1 VAEAAVEARLEAAA
15 PVEGSYRRSRKPG
28 FARFCGPARGPGGT
42 KAHPSKTAR
51 QDQQKSLVG
60 AVFNLLI
67 LLTKLTVKTLLE
79 KARK

>member
-1 VAEAAVEARLEAAA
+1 VEARLGAAA

-42 KAHPSKTAR
+42 KTHTSKMAR
-51 QDQQKSLVG
+51 QDQQKSL
-60 AVFNLLI
+60 ARADFNLLI
-67 LLTKLTVKTLLE
+67 LLTKLRVKTPRE